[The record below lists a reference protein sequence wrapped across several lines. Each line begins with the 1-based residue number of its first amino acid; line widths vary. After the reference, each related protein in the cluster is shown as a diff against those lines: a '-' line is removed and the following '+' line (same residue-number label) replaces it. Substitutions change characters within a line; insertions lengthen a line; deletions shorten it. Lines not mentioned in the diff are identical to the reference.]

1 MVQGR
6 MQPPRFAIP
15 QLTRSTL
22 LTAAL
27 IAVLLV
33 PLALYVETL
42 PGISPTVRWLF
53 FVVRVAVAILLLA
66 VWALLNVPPRKA
78 ASGRVIVGVASFG
91 DEPAPAGAAS
101 HRAAPIDG
109 PQPPR
114 RTLLQML
121 RPRPSW
127 EPVLSEEGET
137 LLPLPDGGIE
147 VGEMLGHAIQKLIAP
162 IPEVALVRLPFI
174 SDERSAILIG
184 DQVNADIVIWG
195 VTERPVDGEVV
206 FAPQITLTR
215 RLEPP
220 IPQSDLRLTGLETI
234 ALPVQQMRVWQARYV
249 GVQQLWSFVLG
260 LVFYA
265 YNADEEARNELAA
278 VRVTPATNGH
288 ISPAVAA
295 AQLLTG
301 NLHLINERWE
311 QAIAA
316 YHAISDEP
324 TFAAQAAINLG
335 VLYALRGETVAAL
348 DQLAQA
354 VQQAPL
360 LALGHHNLAVLQ
372 QRVDRQQDA
381 EHHFERAIQLDG
393 SLSESHR
400 GLATIRRLSG
410 NPESAQQI
418 LEQAITMQPAD
429 VAARR
434 DLAALLIDRGQLRP
448 AQHQLERALAL
459 DPQHAATYYLLGLL
473 REQAADTSGAI
484 EALEQ
489 AITIQPN
496 YAEAYAALARL
507 YKQTTHDESG
517 MGQPVSAALNPLTRA
532 LVVTA
537 DARAHM
543 DLGLAYLQQFR
554 DAEAEREFRAA
565 VEKEPLYAPAHI
577 QLGKVLRRSGR
588 TVEALGELKAALEID
603 AHQLTTYHELAEL
616 RAEQGELERA
626 AQTLEQASRIAPSDA
641 QTAYLLGNIRAT
653 QARESGSRATLDQAI
668 AAYHRATTLDPAFAA
683 AHYNLAI
690 AALTDGDVAA
700 AVDALRQTISINP
713 EDGEAHRLLASIY
726 NDLRRSREALQLM
739 TRAAELLPDH
749 APTLLQLSQL
759 QRQHNQ
765 TDAAIATLRQA
776 QKAEPQNSR
785 VLRDL
790 GALYVSAK
798 QYDRAISTFNRAR
811 DLAPEQPESYFSLGV
826 AYKAAGRLREAIE
839 AFEAATR
846 RDAHNA
852 PALTQLA
859 ETLYA
864 AGQPERAISTLQHAI
879 TVKHDDPQLYYS
891 LGQMYSAL
899 GQADRANEAYRL
911 YAESRATAPR
921 VATASAAR
929 R

>member
-1 MVQGR
+1 
-6 MQPPRFAIP
+6 MQPPRFTLP
-15 QLTRSTL
+15 QLSRSTL

-27 IAVLLV
+27 LAVLLV
-33 PLALYVETL
+33 PLALYIETQ

-53 FVVRVAVAILLLA
+53 FVVRVAIAILLLA
-66 VWALLNVPPRKA
+66 VWALLNVAPRKPI
-78 ASGRVIVGVASFG
+78 SGRVIVGVSSFG
-91 DEPAPAGAAS
+91 DEPDPTEVQQ
-101 HRAAPIDG
+101 RAAQGEG

-114 RTLLQML
+114 RTLLQMV

-147 VGEMLGHAIQKLIAP
+147 VGEMLSHAVQQLIAP
-162 IPEVALVRLPFI
+162 IPDVALVRLPYV
-174 SDERSAILIG
+174 SDERSAILAG

-195 VTERPVDGEVV
+195 ITERPRNGTLV

-234 ALPVQQMRVWQARYV
+234 ALPVQHLRVWQARYV
-249 GVQQLWSFVLG
+249 GLQQLWSFVLG

-301 NLHLINERWE
+301 NLHVINERWE

-316 YHAISDEP
+316 YQSIGDEP
-324 TFAAQAAINLG
+324 TFAAQATINLG

-360 LALGHHNLAVLQ
+360 LALAHHNLAVLQ

-381 EHHFERAIQLDG
+381 EHHFERAIQLDP

-400 GLATIRRLSG
+400 GLAAIRRLNG

-418 LEQAITMQPAD
+418 LEQAIRMQPAD

-434 DLAALLIDRGQLRP
+434 DLGALLIERGQLRP

-489 AITIQPN
+489 AITLQPN

-507 YKQTTHDESG
+507 YKQTTLDKG
-517 MGQPVSAALNPLTRA
+517 GQELDHPVSAALSPLTRA
-532 LVVTA
+532 PVVTA

-543 DLGLAYLQQFR
+543 DLGLAYMQQFR

-565 VEKEPLYAPAHI
+565 LDKEPLYAPAHI

-588 TVEALGELKAALEID
+588 TAEALGALKAGLEID
-603 AHQLTTYHELAEL
+603 SHQLTTYHELAEL

-626 AQTLEQASRIAPSDA
+626 AQTLEQASRIAPGDA
-641 QTAYLLGNIRAT
+641 QTAYLLGNIRAS

-668 AAYHRATTLDPAFAA
+668 AAYHRATTLDPGFAA

-713 EDGEAHRLLASIY
+713 ADGEAHRLLGSIY
-726 NDLRRSREALQLM
+726 SDLRRSREALQLM

-749 APTLLQLSQL
+749 IPTLLQLSQL
-759 QRQHNQ
+759 QRQDHQ

-776 QKAEPQNSR
+776 QKAEPHNSR

-798 QYDRAISTFNRAR
+798 QYDRAISTFNRAK

-839 AFEAATR
+839 AFEAATK
-846 RDAHNA
+846 RDAHSA

-864 AGQPERAISTLQHAI
+864 AGQAERALSTLQHAI
-879 TVKHDDPQLYYS
+879 TVKHDDPQLYYT

-899 GQADRANEAYRL
+899 GQADRANEAYRM
-911 YAESRATAPR
+911 YAESRAAAPR
-921 VATASAAR
+921 PVAAHAAR